1 METDG
6 NRDTT
11 ESTEVFVVVGVAHRV
26 GSLSKENKM
35 PTKSE
40 FQERRKR
47 PERGFWND
55 PKWIRLFLLAALV
68 AIVVEMV
75 LKRKEATRLRKDPK
89 GKGCSL
95 LVAPVEERRRR
106 TYTSETQEEKR
117 FRTEATK
124 TSDVVCIHVF
134 TYIKLNSSSFFKL
147 SQILLKYCQ
156 ILKLSSKIMFCSR
169 WLQ

>member
-75 LKRKEATRLRKDPK
+75 LKRKKATRLRKDH
-89 GKGCSL
+89 GGNMCSL
-95 LVAPVEERRRR
+95 LAAPMETRN
-106 TYTSETQEEKR
+106 TSETQEEKR

-124 TSDVVCIHVF
+124 TSDVVCVHVF
-134 TYIKLNSSSFFKL
+134 TSQAKFLFISKL
-147 SQILLKYCQ
+147 SQIPVRAK
-156 ILKLSSKIMFCSR
+156 SKT
-169 WLQ
+169 